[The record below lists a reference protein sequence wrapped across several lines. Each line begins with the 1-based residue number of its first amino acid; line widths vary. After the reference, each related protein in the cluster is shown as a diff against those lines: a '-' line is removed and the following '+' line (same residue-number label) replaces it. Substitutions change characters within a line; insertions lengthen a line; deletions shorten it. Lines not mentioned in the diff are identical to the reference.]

1 MENNR
6 EFMLK
11 LYRTMQLIRR
21 FEEYAARLYAKGDIK
36 GAVHLYTG
44 EEAIAAGVCAN
55 LNPEDYITSTHRGHG
70 HLIAKGGDVKLMMAE
85 LFQRHTGYCK
95 GKGGSMHICDL
106 SLGIL
111 GSNGIV
117 GAGIPISVGAGH
129 VCQTRDKGQVC
140 ACFFGDGAT
149 NRGTFHEGINMASIW
164 NLPVIFVCENNYY
177 GISGDQRQMMRVKK
191 ISERATAY
199 GIPGVTADGNDVLAV
214 YEATR
219 RAVQLA
225 RSGGG
230 PTLLEFLTWRHRGH
244 WEGDPDEWRSKTEH
258 EEWLLKE
265 PVGRF
270 GNLLLEQK
278 LCSREALH
286 EIDQEV
292 LTELDDAVRFASASP
307 EPDERELFTD
317 VYID

>member
-1 MENNR
+1 MEKNR
-6 EFMLK
+6 DLLLK

-21 FEEYAARLYAKGDIK
+21 FEEYAASLYAKGDIK

-44 EEAIAAGVCAN
+44 EEAVAAGVCAN
-55 LNPEDYITSTHRGHG
+55 LRPDDFITSTHRGHG
-70 HLIAKGGDVKLMMAE
+70 HLIAKGGDVRLMMAE
-85 LFQRHTGYCK
+85 LFQKSTGYCK

-117 GAGIPISVGAGH
+117 GAGIPISVGAGQA
-129 VCQTRDKGQVC
+129 CQTRGKGQVC
-140 ACFFGDGAT
+140 VCFFGDGAA

-164 NLPVIFVCENNYY
+164 NLPVVFVCENNYY
-177 GISGDQRQMMRVKK
+177 GISGNQRQMMRVKN
-191 ISERATAY
+191 ISERAKAY
-199 GIPGVTADGNDVLAV
+199 GIPGFTAEGNDVLAV

-219 RAVQLA
+219 DAVRHA

-258 EEWLLKE
+258 EAWLLKE
-265 PVGRF
+265 PVGNFRKR
-270 GNLLLEQK
+270 LLEQAVCAEED
-278 LCSREALH
+278 LRT
-286 EIDQEV
+286 IDREV
-292 LTELDDAVRFASASP
+292 LAKLDEAVQFARESP
-307 EPDERELFTD
+307 EPDEWELATD
-317 VYID
+317 VYVD